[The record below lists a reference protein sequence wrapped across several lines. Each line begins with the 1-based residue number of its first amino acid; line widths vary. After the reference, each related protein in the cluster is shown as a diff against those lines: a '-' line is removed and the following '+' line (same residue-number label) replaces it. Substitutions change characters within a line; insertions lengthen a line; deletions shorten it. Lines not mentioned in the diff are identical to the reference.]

1 MASTV
6 ARDLSSVRAERAD
19 VGVVRGS
26 IPRGPRGSFFC
37 FLFCFE
43 VGVLVVGRMVVARG
57 RRRVALKKC
66 RRMNIVA
73 ERILL
78 MNESSRL
85 RSHIGT

>member
-1 MASTV
+1 MASKV

-26 IPRGPRGSFFC
+26 IPRGPLGSFF
-37 FLFCFE
+37 FVFCFE

-57 RRRVALKKC
+57 RRRVAVKKY

-73 ERILL
+73 ERIL
-78 MNESSRL
+78 
-85 RSHIGT
+85 